1 MTPVV
6 TASTPSATD
15 NEVARLSTDIPVQAL
30 RQKLSQIRDATNG
43 INRKHEIQQQLN
55 RIEPYLDE
63 ARAIVIRATD
73 AEFQA
78 IADQMKAKMKPLDEA
93 IADIQKISTASRR
106 RWRSAAGGIRSAPP
120 YARSTD

>member
-6 TASTPSATD
+6 TASTPSSTD

-78 IADQMKAKMKPLDEA
+78 IADQMKPLDEA